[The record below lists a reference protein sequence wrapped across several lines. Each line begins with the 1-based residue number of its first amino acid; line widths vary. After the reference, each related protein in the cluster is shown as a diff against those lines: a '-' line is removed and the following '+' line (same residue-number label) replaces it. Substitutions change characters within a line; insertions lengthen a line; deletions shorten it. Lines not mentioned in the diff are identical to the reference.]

1 MPKLRFLGTFIRYA
15 DLRIDKDDQ
24 TVVRI
29 HLTSSLTSPL
39 AEKLGCEDVLALDHV
54 TAAPVKLDIGDLL
67 ITDARLEVENL
78 GQHALEISGH
88 KLCEF
93 AAIRREQDGAVTRE
107 LRYQLTASGAQTPLV
122 SEYLATIGM
131 APGLLT
137 VSTQEQETLPEAPAE
152 TQQELSA
159 G

>member
-1 MPKLRFLGTFIRYA
+1 MPKLKFLGTFIRYA

-29 HLTSSLTSPL
+29 HLTSALTSRL

-54 TAAPVKLDIGDLL
+54 TSAPVKLDTGELL
-67 ITDARLEVENL
+67 ITDARLEVEGL
-78 GQHALEISGH
+78 GNHALEIPGH
-88 KLCEF
+88 KLSDF
-93 AAIRREQDGAVTRE
+93 AAIRREEDGAVTRE
-107 LRYQLTASGAQTPLV
+107 LRYQLTASGAQIPLV
-122 SEYLATIGM
+122 SEYLSTIGM

-137 VSTQEQETLPEAPAE
+137 VSTQKQDVLAEAPAE
-152 TQQELSA
+152 KQQELPA